1 MATAGIEVLLL
12 RFGAFELD
20 LKKNELRRGGVL
32 LKLAP
37 QQFRVLRMLAEH
49 SGIVCTREEIQREIW
64 GSEVF
69 VDFDRSLNVCVAQI
83 RAVLNDD
90 SDAPRFIQTV
100 PRRGYRFVSPVEH
113 VPEMAA
119 ESPLPPAV
127 PTQANRRAVA
137 FCVVG
142 AVCAAAAIYLWTAA
156 APAHRTM
163 LAVLPFENV
172 TKHS

>member
-1 MATAGIEVLLL
+1 
-12 RFGAFELD
+12 
-20 LKKNELRRGGVL
+20 
-32 LKLAP
+32 
-37 QQFRVLRMLAEH
+37 MLAEH
-49 SGIVCTREEIQREIW
+49 SGAVCTREEIQREIW

-100 PRRGYRFVSPVEH
+100 PRRGYRFVSPVEQ
-113 VPEMAA
+113 VA
-119 ESPLPPAV
+119 ETPAEAPPPQPA
-127 PTQANRRAVA
+127 PPSSRRAIA
-137 FCVVG
+137 FVLLGVT
-142 AVCAAAAIYLWTAA
+142 CAPAAIYLWSAA

-172 TKHS
+172 TKRAEDAPSIEGLTDELITEFGGILPERLGVIGGPP